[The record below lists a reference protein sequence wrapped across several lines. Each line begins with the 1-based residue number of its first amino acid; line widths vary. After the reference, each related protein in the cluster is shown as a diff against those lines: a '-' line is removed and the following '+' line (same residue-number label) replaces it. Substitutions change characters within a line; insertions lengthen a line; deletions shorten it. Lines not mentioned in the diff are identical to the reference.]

1 MPSLRAQTEC
11 TLQTDAELRSGML
24 ELEVVW
30 VADNAVH
37 RQSMSLPEGSTLAQ
51 ALEQA
56 RSLVP
61 REIFESSAVAVF
73 GRRRPLEERVYDGDR
88 IELLGPLTVDPKQA
102 RRHRVDRQRE
112 TQSRNRW
119 NPDR

>member
-1 MPSLRAQTEC
+1 MPSLRAQTDC
-11 TLQTDAELRSGML
+11 TLQSAAELRSDML
-24 ELEVVW
+24 ELEIAW

-37 RQSMSLPEGSTLAQ
+37 QQRMSLPEGSTLAQ

-61 REIFESSAVAVF
+61 RGILESSSVAVF
-73 GRRRPLEERVYDGDR
+73 GRRRPLEEQVYDGDR

-102 RRHRVDRQRE
+102 RRHRVDRQRA

>member
-1 MPSLRAQTEC
+1 MQSA
-11 TLQTDAELRSGML
+11 AELRSDML
-24 ELEVVW
+24 ELEIAW

-37 RQSMSLPEGSTLAQ
+37 QQRMSLPEGSTLAQ

-61 REIFESSAVAVF
+61 RGILESSSVAVF
-73 GRRRPLEERVYDGDR
+73 GRRRPLEEQVYDGDR

-102 RRHRVDRQRE
+102 RRHRVDRQRA